1 MSSLFH
7 QLLRSNFRFG
17 RMLHSRERC
26 LRENFCRFLEPLH
39 IHEALCCGK

>member
-17 RMLHSRERC
+17 RMLHSRKRC
-26 LRENFCRFLEPLH
+26 LREDFCRASAPLWG
-39 IHEALCCGK
+39 L